1 MRPQQIDALDGLYF
15 RREQIVVSFVAGTE
29 LAVIAGRV
37 APASRICRAVPLPP
51 VRFRK
56 GPIAMFPADPLV
68 DALLAPLGDLIVPDR
83 EADLAA
89 IAHASAMMS
98 SFYAMQNEMADWLR
112 SRGLAS
118 DAAALYVGSTF
129 SGLAELALGSARDGE
144 PLRPEHHETEGGLNE
159 CGRGFL
165 VQGGLVRR
173 DRPRTRCCRG
183 AQVRIRAAHR
193 GLAGQRRRIALA
205 LRVRPARSTRL
216 AQMAGPGYRSA
227 VLRKRGGMR
236 TILRCALALSLS
248 GSHWKRLRPA
258 PAMSPSKGRR
268 SWTTSPARSAIMATC
283 LPSIRGR
290 RVELSCEGRS

>member
-1 MRPQQIDALDGLYF
+1 MQRLGFIGTGTLTEAVITGLQTSPGVRYSIAVSPRSEAISRALAARYENVCRLGSNQAVLDVSDIVVLAMRPQQIDALDGLYF

-89 IAHASAMMS
+89 IAHASALMS
-98 SFYAMQNEMADWLR
+98 SFYAMQNAMADWLR

-118 DAAALYVGSTF
+118 DAAALYVGSMF
-129 SGLAELALGSARDGE
+129 SGLSELALASARSGE

-159 CGRGFL
+159 CGRRFL
-165 VQGGLVRR
+165 VQAGWFDAIGNALDV
-173 DRPRTRCCRG
+173 
-183 AQVRIRAAHR
+183 VAAHKFDTSEGSGTGDR
-193 GLAGQRRRIALA
+193 TGTTVLPIPSAG
-205 LRVRPARSTRL
+205 S
-216 AQMAGPGYRSA
+216 
-227 VLRKRGGMR
+227 
-236 TILRCALALSLS
+236 
-248 GSHWKRLRPA
+248 
-258 PAMSPSKGRR
+258 
-268 SWTTSPARSAIMATC
+268 
-283 LPSIRGR
+283 
-290 RVELSCEGRS
+290 